1 MATESIS
8 CTACLGR
15 GFTLLAGPHDVA
27 CSCCSGTG
35 SPRCRD
41 CASAATTV
49 DALSAEHG
57 PACSDCAQAC
67 EYCALV
73 STQLVLVADD
83 QGDCERAESVCD
95 ACAGE
100 LTERAKRIRKAQ
112 RREAYW
118 DAAEDAR
125 GAA

>member
-35 SPRCRD
+35 AAKCHDPACRD
-41 CASAATTV
+41 AATLIDHHGPTCAGCARYCV
-49 DALSAEHG
+49 CGQLATLLVLDAVFDEHG
-57 PACSDCAQAC
+57 AWQ
-67 EYCALV
+67 E
-73 STQLVLVADD
+73 TT
-83 QGDCERAESVCD
+83 AESCEG
-95 ACAGE
+95 CEEIYAG
-100 LTERAKRIRKAQ
+100 RMQRVKRDRM
-112 RREAYW
+112 REACR